1 MRALRFARGLGK
13 LAAVAVLATAASA
26 CVATESPVAARG
38 VPVSTPPPAPQIEAQ
53 RSAPPSSASVWI
65 EGYWHWTG
73 MQYAWIPG
81 HWENAPPGRAW
92 AAPQYTASEGLYF
105 YEPGSWKPAA
115 PSATANAN
123 ALH

>member
-1 MRALRFARGLGK
+1 MVFARGGRGAWLGW
-13 LAAVAVLATAASA
+13 LAAVAPLALGA
-26 CVATESPVAARG
+26 CVATESPVPPRG
-38 VPVSTPPPAPQIEAQ
+38 VAVSSPPPAPRQEAE
-53 RSAPPSSASVWI
+53 RPSQPSREAVWI

-92 AAPQYTASEGLYF
+92 AAPRYTAADGAYF
-105 YEPGSWKPAA
+105 YEAGAWKPAA
-115 PSATANAN
+115 TAN